1 MTENKKTSFLKTFIN
16 SNYGVGIQT
25 GTTIFRNLGL
35 NTRLNSAI
43 VKRKQMNDINKKTQL
58 LNTGK
63 KLKDKIANTI
73 IFLSKNKTYKGI
85 RHKLKY
91 PARGQRTH
99 TNAKTK
105 KKFKY

>member
-1 MTENKKTSFLKTFIN
+1 MTENKKISFLKTFITN
-16 SNYGVGIQT
+16 NYGVGIQT
-25 GTTIFRNLGL
+25 GTNIFRNLGL
-35 NTRLNSAI
+35 NTRINSPI
-43 VKRKQMNDINKKTQL
+43 IKRKQLNDVNKKIQST
-58 LNTGK
+58 TVGK
-63 KLKDKIANTI
+63 KLKDKITNI
-73 IFLSKNKTYKGI
+73 ITFLSKNKTYKGI